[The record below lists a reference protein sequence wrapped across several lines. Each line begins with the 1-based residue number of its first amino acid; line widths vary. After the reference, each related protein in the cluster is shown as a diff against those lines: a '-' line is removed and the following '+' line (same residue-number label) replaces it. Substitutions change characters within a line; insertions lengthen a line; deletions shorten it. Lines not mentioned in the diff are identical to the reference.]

1 MGKGKSNLLL
11 FPLFFFPLSK
21 STLIQYLCFIP
32 EINIK
37 TMIIVI
43 SPAKLLHDRCPIHF
57 EKSTEIDFLPEA
69 EKIIS
74 VMKKKKP
81 DQLAKLMSISP
92 KLAELNFQRF
102 QAWSPTFT
110 PENSWQSVLMFNGD
124 VYQGLKAETFT
135 ESEFEIA
142 QQKLRI
148 LSGVYGLLKP
158 LDLIQPYRLEMG
170 TNVSVARKKNLY
182 DFWKTKIT
190 AKLNDELSV
199 NNQKILINLASNEYF
214 SAIDTKKLKIR
225 IITPSFKENKNVKYQ
240 MVSFFAKR
248 ARGLMS
254 RFIIQNN
261 ISDPEELK
269 AFDWEGYYFN
279 NQLSGENDWVFT
291 R

>member
-1 MGKGKSNLLL
+1 
-11 FPLFFFPLSK
+11 
-21 STLIQYLCFIP
+21 
-32 EINIK
+32 
-37 TMIIVI
+37 
-43 SPAKLLHDRCPIHF
+43 
-57 EKSTEIDFLPEA
+57 
-69 EKIIS
+69 
-74 VMKKKKP
+74 MKKKKSA
-81 DQLAKLMSISP
+81 QLAKLMDISP

-102 QAWSPTFT
+102 QTWALPFT

-124 VYQGLKAETFT
+124 VYQGLKAENF
-135 ESEFEIA
+135 SASDFEIA

-182 DFWKTKIT
+182 DFWKAKIT
-190 AKLNDELSV
+190 TKLNQELEQTD
-199 NNQKILINLASNEYF
+199 QKLLINLASNEYF
-214 SAIDTKKLKIR
+214 SAIDTKKLKAR
-225 IITPSFKENKNVKYQ
+225 VITPSFKKNKNGKYQ

-269 AFDWEGYYFN
+269 AFDSEGYYFN
-279 NQLSGENDWVFT
+279 NQLSGVNDWVFT

>member
-1 MGKGKSNLLL
+1 
-11 FPLFFFPLSK
+11 
-21 STLIQYLCFIP
+21 
-32 EINIK
+32 
-37 TMIIVI
+37 MIIVI
-43 SPAKLLHDRCPIHF
+43 SPAKSLYDHCPIHF

-102 QAWSPTFT
+102 QAWSLTFT
-110 PENSWQSVLMFNGD
+110 PENSWQSILMFNGD

-170 TNVSVARKKNLY
+170 TNVSVVRKKNLY

-190 AKLNDELSV
+190 SKLNDELSL
-199 NNQKILINLASNEYF
+199 NDPEILINLASNEYF
-214 SAIDTKKLKIR
+214 SAIDTKKLKAR
-225 IITPSFKENKNVKYQ
+225 IITPSFKENKNGKYQ

>member
-1 MGKGKSNLLL
+1 ML
-11 FPLFFFPLSK
+11 
-21 STLIQYLCFIP
+21 
-32 EINIK
+32 
-37 TMIIVI
+37 
-43 SPAKLLHDRCPIHF
+43 
-57 EKSTEIDFLPEA
+57 
-69 EKIIS
+69 
-74 VMKKKKP
+74 KKKKP
-81 DQLAKLMSISP
+81 AQLAKLMDISP

-102 QAWSPTFT
+102 QAWNPVFT

-135 ESEFEIA
+135 ASDFEIA

-170 TNVSVARKKNLY
+170 TNLSVARKKNLY

-190 AKLNDELSV
+190 AKLNDELSL
-199 NNQKILINLASNEYF
+199 NDHKLLINLASNEYF
-214 SAIDTKKLKIR
+214 SAIDTKKLKAR
-225 IITPSFKENKNVKYQ
+225 IITPSFKENKDSKYQ

-269 AFDWEGYYFN
+269 AFDSEGYYFN

>member
-1 MGKGKSNLLL
+1 
-11 FPLFFFPLSK
+11 
-21 STLIQYLCFIP
+21 
-32 EINIK
+32 
-37 TMIIVI
+37 MIIVI
-43 SPAKLLHDRCPIHF
+43 SPAKSLYDHCPIHF
-57 EKSTEIDFLPEA
+57 EKYTEIDFLPEA
-69 EKIIS
+69 EKIVS

-81 DQLAKLMSISP
+81 AQLAKLMDISP

-102 QAWSPTFT
+102 QSWNPPFT
-110 PENSWQSVLMFNGD
+110 PENSWQAVLMFNGD

-135 ESEFEIA
+135 ESEFDVA

-182 DFWKTKIT
+182 DFWKAKIT
-190 AKLNDELSV
+190 AKLNHELEQTD
-199 NNQKILINLASNEYF
+199 QKLLINLASNEYF
-214 SAIDTKKLKIR
+214 SAIDTKKLKAR
-225 IITPSFKENKNVKYQ
+225 IITPSFKENKDGKYQ

-261 ISDPEELK
+261 ISDPEEMK
-269 AFDWEGYYFN
+269 AFDCEGYYFN

>member
-1 MGKGKSNLLL
+1 
-11 FPLFFFPLSK
+11 
-21 STLIQYLCFIP
+21 
-32 EINIK
+32 
-37 TMIIVI
+37 MIIVI
-43 SPAKLLHDRCPIHF
+43 SPAKSLYERCPIDF
-57 EKSTEIDFLPEA
+57 ETSTEIDFLPEA
-69 EKIIS
+69 VKIVS

-81 DQLAKLMSISP
+81 AQLAKLMDISP

-102 QAWSPTFT
+102 QAWNPVFT
-110 PENSWQSVLMFNGD
+110 PENSWQAVLMFNGD

-135 ESEFEIA
+135 IAEFGIA

-158 LDLIQPYRLEMG
+158 LDQIQAYRLEMG
-170 TNVSVARKKNLY
+170 TNLPVSGKKNLY
-182 DFWKTKIT
+182 DFWKVKIT
-190 AKLNDELSV
+190 AKLNQEMAETG
-199 NNQKILINLASNEYF
+199 QKVLINLASNEYF
-214 SAIDTKKLKIR
+214 SAVDTKKLKAR
-225 IITPSFKENKNVKYQ
+225 IITPSFKENKDGKYQ
-240 MVSFFAKR
+240 IVSFFAKR

-261 ISDPEELK
+261 ITDPEEMK

>member
-1 MGKGKSNLLL
+1 
-11 FPLFFFPLSK
+11 
-21 STLIQYLCFIP
+21 
-32 EINIK
+32 
-37 TMIIVI
+37 MIIVI
-43 SPAKLLHDRCPIHF
+43 SPAKSLYDHCPIHF

-135 ESEFEIA
+135 DSEFEIA

-190 AKLNDELSV
+190 AKLNNELLL
-199 NNQKILINLASNEYF
+199 NDQKILINLASNEYF
-214 SAIDTKKLKIR
+214 SAIDTKKLKAR
-225 IITPSFKENKNVKYQ
+225 IITPSFKENKNGKYQ

-279 NQLSGENDWVFT
+279 NQLSGENEWVFT

>member
-1 MGKGKSNLLL
+1 
-11 FPLFFFPLSK
+11 
-21 STLIQYLCFIP
+21 
-32 EINIK
+32 
-37 TMIIVI
+37 MIIVI
-43 SPAKLLHDRCPIHF
+43 SPAKSLYDHCPIHI
-57 EKSTEIDFLPEA
+57 EKHTEIDFLPEA
-69 EKIIS
+69 EKIVS

-102 QAWSPTFT
+102 QAWSPAFT

-142 QQKLRI
+142 QQKLQI

-214 SAIDTKKLKIR
+214 SAIDTKKLKAR
-225 IITPSFKENKNVKYQ
+225 IITPSFKENKNGKYQ

>member
-1 MGKGKSNLLL
+1 
-11 FPLFFFPLSK
+11 
-21 STLIQYLCFIP
+21 
-32 EINIK
+32 
-37 TMIIVI
+37 MIIVI
-43 SPAKLLHDRCPIHF
+43 SPAKTLYEKSPVHF
-57 EKSTEIDFLPEA
+57 EKYTDIDFLPEA
-69 EKIIS
+69 EKIVS
-74 VMKKKKP
+74 VLKKKKP
-81 DQLAKLMSISP
+81 AQLSQLMDISP

-102 QAWSPTFT
+102 QAWTADFT

-135 ESEFEIA
+135 ENEFGIA

-158 LDLIQPYRLEMG
+158 LDRIQPYRLEMG
-170 TNVSVARKKNLY
+170 TNLPVSGKKNLY
-182 DFWKTKIT
+182 EFWKTKIT
-190 AKLNDELSV
+190 ARLNEDLLQTEQKL
-199 NNQKILINLASNEYF
+199 LINLASNEYF
-214 SAIDTKKLKIR
+214 GAIDTKKLKAR
-225 IITPSFKENKNVKYQ
+225 IITPSFKESKNGKYQ

-261 ISDPEELK
+261 ISNSEEIK

-279 NQLSGENDWVFT
+279 NQLSAENDWVFT